1 MIQGGKV
8 RSATT
13 VPPHDHFQPL
23 DYLGIRSRYGRTFG
37 NSPDSAEALGIGYAP
52 KGMMK
57 GTWRFPY
64 DCQPAVCTENSNPDV
79 MMVKPAEDRV

>member
-57 GTWRFPY
+57 GYVAIPIRLPTGGL
-64 DCQPAVCTENSNPDV
+64 TG
-79 MMVKPAEDRV
+79 